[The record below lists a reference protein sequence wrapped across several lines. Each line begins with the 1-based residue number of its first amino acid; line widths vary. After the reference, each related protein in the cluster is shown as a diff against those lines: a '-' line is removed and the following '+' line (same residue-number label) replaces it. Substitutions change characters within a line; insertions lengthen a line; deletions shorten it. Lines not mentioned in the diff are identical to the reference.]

1 MHPWVA
7 ILGLLLLLTDGVT
20 SYSQVTGVAGQSI
33 RLPCSYTGEITSAC
47 WGRGKCSWLSCG
59 TDIIQTDGYNVIF
72 QKDRRYQLKGYIGER
87 DLSLTIE
94 DADPSDSGLYCCRIE
109 KRGWF
114 NDIKIMQELSIR
126 TETRMEALIGLQHYT
141 PKSNKKHKQH
151 CIVLNHKTASLQHDV
166 TCPKNT
172 AVMWKQQQEGL
183 K

>member
-1 MHPWVA
+1 MAKSIMHPWVA

-126 TETRMEALIGLQHYT
+126 TGFSGD
-141 PKSNKKHKQH
+141 K
-151 CIVLNHKTASLQHDV
+151 
-166 TCPKNT
+166 
-172 AVMWKQQQEGL
+172 
-183 K
+183 

>member
-1 MHPWVA
+1 MIRNLIQTQTNSNTNNTINILIDFLDPGGRGKHLAKSIMHPWVA

-126 TETRMEALIGLQHYT
+126 TGFSGD
-141 PKSNKKHKQH
+141 K
-151 CIVLNHKTASLQHDV
+151 
-166 TCPKNT
+166 
-172 AVMWKQQQEGL
+172 
-183 K
+183 

>member
-1 MHPWVA
+1 MFSCFGFSLFA
-7 ILGLLLLLTDGVT
+7 DGVT
-20 SYSQVTGVAGQSI
+20 SYSQVTGVAGQFI

-126 TETRMEALIGLQHYT
+126 TGEFVFLLPLINSCRFPEIRVFCLVLTSSSFNREIGGSYKFCFLITLQ
-141 PKSNKKHKQH
+141 
-151 CIVLNHKTASLQHDV
+151 
-166 TCPKNT
+166 
-172 AVMWKQQQEGL
+172 
-183 K
+183 